1 MKYVCPEIQK
11 LENQKKELIEGN
23 EIQKVA
29 KKKRLQEQA
38 LAEQKEYQD
47 IIKKQIADMEE
58 DRRLEEMRKNIY
70 NSNGEALRKQMKEKE
85 EKRKIM
91 QRGVI
96 EEGRQ
101 IKQEL
106 DGYKKTLERIKKEKL
121 DEMERYHIDPKYR
134 VDLQKYKIK

>member
-1 MKYVCPEIQK
+1 MKY
-11 LENQKKELIEGN
+11 KKSR
-23 EIQKVA
+23 

-47 IIKKQIADMEE
+47 IIKRQIADMEE
-58 DRRLEEMRKNIY
+58 DRRMEEIRKNIY

-91 QRGVI
+91 ERGVI